1 MAVGTTRWVVPSPSA
16 ASGDG
21 IGWLLF
27 YVRSA
32 LRFAAGGDGA
42 ARHPYHDVSFLQRS
56 HVTKSSRVFPRF
68 PTLPR
73 VKSAEKISA
82 PEKEYELPL
91 AGFTGTPE
99 EKDRQW
105 FEQCYRGDSQRQ
117 LTVRA
122 VFMGGILGM
131 FMAVSNLYTTL
142 KIGWSFGVSI
152 TACVISFV
160 VWNSI
165 CRILGGR
172 ISRMSVL
179 ENNCM
184 QSTATAAG
192 SSTGMTL
199 ATAMGAMLLITG
211 VHQPWPV
218 VTAFVFFTALL
229 GVFLAIPMKRQM
241 INHEQLRFPS
251 GTATA
256 VTLRS
261 LYSKSG
267 ESLKQAYALVISLGI
282 GALVGLL
289 HTYSLLAEQL
299 ADKKHLAPNVVKVV
313 GKIHPDLV
321 GWLEKLLVKISAG
334 IHWLSAK
341 LYLPEIMTFPGW
353 MNPLARGQMQG
364 LAFEPS
370 LLLVGAG
377 MITGLR
383 VSLSMF
389 AGSVVLYYF
398 VAPWIVAHEAASAGV
413 AGFIP
418 SFKINAAGD
427 FNPLR
432 WALWGGTALMVFSS
446 LTQVALN
453 WRTVARAFMTLK
465 KEKNDSVGDAMAAI
479 EVPNSWLIIGLIP
492 ITIGTLA
499 VQYFAFHVNLWL
511 GLISVAM
518 SFVVSLVCCRATG
531 ETDTGPVG
539 AMGKVTQLLYAVLPG
554 AKGIASI
561 NLMAAGTTA
570 AAAGAAADLLTDL
583 KSGYLLGANPRRQF
597 LAQFFGVFFGVLIIV
612 PAWYLMVPS
621 REVLESFNPPA
632 TNMWKATADL
642 LTQGISHLP
651 STALVA
657 IVIGA
662 IVGMLLPVIEF
673 IWPKSKAFLPSAM
686 GLGLAWVIPF
696 QNALSFLI
704 GAVIVTI
711 WQRWHK
717 KNSESFAIP
726 IASGLVAGESLVA
739 AFIAIGC
746 TLVGFLALR

>member
-1 MAVGTTRWVVPSPSA
+1 MKPTEPA
-16 ASGDG
+16 AKN
-21 IGWLLF
+21 
-27 YVRSA
+27 
-32 LRFAAGGDGA
+32 
-42 ARHPYHDVSFLQRS
+42 P
-56 HVTKSSRVFPRF
+56 P
-68 PTLPR
+68 
-73 VKSAEKISA
+73 AEAEIK
-82 PEKEYELPL
+82 LPL

-122 VFMGGILGM
+122 VLMGGFLGM

-160 VWNSI
+160 VWNTI
-165 CRILGGR
+165 CKLLGGK
-172 ISRMSVL
+172 ISRMSIL

-192 SSTGMTL
+192 SSTG
-199 ATAMGAMLLITG
+199 ATMGTAFGALLLITG
-211 VHQPWPV
+211 VQQPWPV
-218 VTAFVFFTALL
+218 AAGFAFFTALL

-251 GTATA
+251 GIATA
-256 VTLRS
+256 ETLRS
-261 LYSKSG
+261 IYSKTG
-267 ESLKQAYALVISLGI
+267 ESLKQARALLIALGA
-282 GALVGLL
+282 GALIGVL
-289 HTYSLLAEQL
+289 HTYATLVEQL
-299 ADKKHLAPNVVKVV
+299 KLKNRLPH
-313 GKIHPDLV
+313 
-321 GWLEKLLVKISAG
+321 WLE
-334 IHWLSAK
+334 WLSGK
-341 LYLPEIMTFPGW
+341 LYLPDTWDFVGRL
-353 MNPLARGQMQG
+353 NPLARGQMSG

-370 LLLVGAG
+370 VMLIGAG

-389 AGSVVLYYF
+389 AGSVLLYYV
-398 VAPWIVAHEAASAGV
+398 VAPQLLALDAANAGL
-413 AGFIP
+413 AGWLP
-418 SFKINAAGD
+418 SFKVSPEGD
-427 FNPLR
+427 FNPAR
-432 WALWGGTALMVFSS
+432 WALWGGTSLMVFAS

-453 WRTVARAFMTLK
+453 WRTVARSFMIFK
-465 KEKNDSVGDAMAAI
+465 KEERNAVDSAAAAV
-479 EVPNSWLIIGLIP
+479 EVPNSWLFIGLIP
-492 ITIGTLA
+492 ITIGTVI
-499 VQYFAFHVNLWL
+499 VQYLAFHIAVGL
-511 GLISVAM
+511 GLISVAL
-518 SFVVSLVCCRATG
+518 SFVLCLVCCRVTG
-531 ETDTGPVG
+531 DTDQGPVG

-554 AKGIASI
+554 ASGVITT

-570 AAAGAAADLLTDL
+570 AAANASADLLTDL

-597 LAQFFGVFFGVLIIV
+597 LAQFYGVFFGVLAIV
-612 PAWYLMVPS
+612 PAWYLMVPNKAA
-621 REVLESFNPPA
+621 LEAFHPPA

-642 LTQGISHLP
+642 LTQGINHLP
-651 STALVA
+651 HTALIA

-662 IVGMLLPVIEF
+662 LVGMILPVLEF
-673 IWPKSKAFLPSAM
+673 LWPKAKPYLPSAM

-704 GAVIVTI
+704 GALIVTG
-711 WQRWHK
+711 WQKLSK
-717 KNSESFAIP
+717 KNSDAFSIP